1 MATSTAAVPYHSRES
16 RHPEEGY
23 TFAIVLGF
31 FFPCI
36 QSLRRKKTIRWLIVG
51 KKRLKGFS
59 FS

>member
-1 MATSTAAVPYHSRES
+1 MASSIGAVPFHSRHP
-16 RHPEEGY
+16 HPEEGY